1 MPKDYRSLSEAAS
14 VLGTLFYA
22 DPASEQCA
30 PTLAWIAE
38 PENQTAW
45 GFGGQEAQ
53 EALADLAKAAADEG
67 VQQLH
72 RDYNRVFVGPNKL
85 PAPPWG
91 SVYTDPESVIFG
103 NQTLALRRWMRDNLV
118 QVNLVEK
125 EPEDHFGI
133 MLLMVS
139 WAVTHSVTEEGI
151 DAFFEEHLL
160 PWSGRFLELFVAN
173 VDSAF
178 YEAAGRLAQATLAD
192 WETRFELEPLTVPLA
207 R

>member
-1 MPKDYRSLSEAAS
+1 
-14 VLGTLFYA
+14 
-22 DPASEQCA
+22 
-30 PTLAWIAE
+30 
-38 PENQTAW
+38 
-45 GFGGQEAQ
+45 
-53 EALADLAKAAADEG
+53 
-67 VQQLH
+67 
-72 RDYNRVFVGPNKL
+72 
-85 PAPPWG
+85 
-91 SVYTDPESVIFG
+91 
-103 NQTLALRRWMRDNLV
+103 MRDNLV